1 MSIDG
6 CESTF
11 EDLATKILPKY
22 MSDLNDAM
30 RNPHRMTVFCTPGDG
45 VKTIAK
51 KLGKEDDFSGCYV
64 LLRRDSKP
72 LYVGISRGVIGRLRQ
87 HVTGTTHFDATL
99 AYRMA
104 SKKVRHGKTQAIAMK
119 DRVFRQAFKSKQR
132 FLKGCTAAFIEIPKR
147 KAVELYL
154 FEAYCAMELNTCE
167 WNTFRTH

>member
-1 MSIDG
+1 
-6 CESTF
+6 
-11 EDLATKILPKY
+11 

-30 RNPHRMTVFCTPGDG
+30 RNPHPMTEFCKPGVG

-64 LLRRDSKP
+64 LLHRDGKP
-72 LYVGISRGVIGRLRQ
+72 LYVGISRSVIARLRQ

-104 SKKVRHGKTQAIAMK
+104 SDKVPHGKTQATAMK
-119 DRVFRQAFKSKQR
+119 DRVFRQAFESEQQ
-132 FLKGCTAAFIEIPKR
+132 FLKGCTVAFIEIPKQ

-154 FEAYCAMELNTCE
+154 FEVYCAMALDTCK